1 MLQRVILAA
10 CVGVFTALIILLIGV
25 ILVAIKVPIATSI
38 GDFIS
43 QWCWVFGLIAGI
55 WFFFTGRTSLSL

>member
-1 MLQRVILAA
+1 MMTRLVLAA

-25 ILVAIKVPIATSI
+25 ILVAIKVPIATSV
-38 GDFIS
+38 GDFLE

>member
-10 CVGVFTALIILLIGV
+10 CVGIVTALVILLIGIV
-25 ILVAIKVPIATSI
+25 LVAIKVPIATSV
-38 GDFIS
+38 GNFLE
-43 QWCWVFGLIAGI
+43 QWCWVFGLIAAV